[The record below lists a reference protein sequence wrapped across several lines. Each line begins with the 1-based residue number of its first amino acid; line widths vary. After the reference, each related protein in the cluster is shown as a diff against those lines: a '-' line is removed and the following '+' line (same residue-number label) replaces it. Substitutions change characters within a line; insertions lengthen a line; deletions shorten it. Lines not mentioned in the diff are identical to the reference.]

1 MSRLSDTFVQVM
13 SRANIALYRST
24 GGRVAGRVG
33 KAPILLLT
41 TTGRR
46 SGAARTTPLL
56 FLRDGDRIAVVAS
69 YGGRPSH
76 PSWYLNLRA
85 SPAVEVQVGRERFAA
100 TARTAT
106 LEEREQLWPRLV
118 DMYGSY
124 AAYERRTTREIPVVL
139 LEPAAARRPEE
150 DPT

>member
-1 MSRLSDTFVQVM
+1 MSRLGDTFLRVT
-13 SRANIALYRST
+13 SRVNVGLYRRT
-24 GGRVAGRVG
+24 GGKVGGRVG

-56 FLRDGDRIAVVAS
+56 FLRDEDTIAVVAS
-69 YGGRPSH
+69 YGGRPAH
-76 PSWYLNLRA
+76 PAWYLNLQA
-85 SPAVEVQVGRERFAA
+85 NPAVEVQVERERFAA

-106 LEEREQLWPRLV
+106 AEERSLLWPRFV

-124 AAYERRTTREIPVVL
+124 AAYERRTSRAIPVVL
-139 LEPAAARRPEE
+139 LQPAGAEPR
-150 DPT
+150 